1 MKKIVV
7 LVILCLIMSIT
18 VSCGKD
24 NDVKDTHNTSNDNLS
39 SLISDLQSQVS
50 ALQSQINQNVS
61 SDSNPNNEIVDTMY
75 YEFELDGEMLVTAGS
90 TKCPELIEIPVKDSL
105 AFIDIKLTNNRTI
118 TLTVPYYSNNNSLPN
133 FYVEYRKLNVHNVK
147 GINNIKIDL
156 NDQENRP
163 KIGLTERR
171 INGNN
176 YYFICLEDLRNI
188 LDS

>member
-1 MKKIVV
+1 MKKISIII
-7 LVILCLIMSIT
+7 LLCLIMSIT

-24 NDVKDTHNTSNDNLS
+24 NDVKDTHNTSNDNLNS
-39 SLISDLQSQVS
+39 EIENLNSQV
-50 ALQSQINQNVS
+50 AELQSQINELT
-61 SDSNPNNEIVDTMY
+61 SDPYNETVDEMY